1 MRVSTRKKIGDGV
14 CIVCMTIVLIVI
26 LFPILWALPAIFKGR
41 SEIFELPL
49 HWLPHTWTVANFKT
63 IFSMTDYN
71 YLMSIASTTLVA
83 VVSVVLS
90 LLVNMMA
97 AYAFARIEFPGK
109 KFFWVYMLSTMFIPG
124 ITILLTSVRVV
135 TALKMLDTIWVL
147 IIPGVASGYNVFF
160 FRQYFYGVPKYMEE
174 AAMID
179 GLSKAGIFFRI
190 YPRISTAPMV
200 ICGMSVFRGY
210 YNSFL
215 WPVMTITDNTALY
228 QIMQL
233 IRTLNS
239 RYTGQY
245 GVVLAATLMS
255 LIVPGGLYCFFQKY
269 IVQGISI
276 AGVK

>member
-1 MRVSTRKKIGDGV
+1 MKASTHKKIRDISGTFIMTLV
-14 CIVCMTIVLIVI
+14 VAIV
-26 LFPILWALPAIFKGR
+26 LFPILWALPSMFKDR

-49 HWLPHTWTVANFKT
+49 HWLPHEWTTENFET
-63 IFSMTDYN
+63 VFDMPDYN
-71 YLMSIASTTLVA
+71 YLMSIGSTTLVA
-83 VVSVVLS
+83 VVSVFLS

-97 AYAFARIEFPGK
+97 AYAFARIEFPGRT
-109 KFFWVYMLSTMFIPG
+109 FFWIYMLSTMFIPG

-135 TALKMLDTIWVL
+135 SWLGMLDTIWVL

-160 FRQYFYGVPKYMEE
+160 FRQYYLGVPKYMEE

-190 YPRISTAPMV
+190 FTRISTAPMV
-200 ICGMSVFRGY
+200 IIGMSVFMGY

-215 WPVMTITDNTALY
+215 WPVMTITENTNLY

-239 RYTGQY
+239 RYTGRY
-245 GVVLAATLMS
+245 GVVLAATMIS
-255 LIVPGGLYCFFQKY
+255 LLVPFALYCFFQKY

>member
-1 MRVSTRKKIGDGV
+1 MTLVV
-14 CIVCMTIVLIVI
+14 AIV
-26 LFPILWALPAIFKGR
+26 LFPILWALPSMFKDR

-49 HWLPHTWTVANFKT
+49 HWLPHEWTTENFET
-63 IFSMTDYN
+63 VFDMPDYN
-71 YLMSIASTTLVA
+71 YLMSIGSTTLVA
-83 VVSVVLS
+83 VVSVFLS

-97 AYAFARIEFPGK
+97 AYAFARIEFPGRT
-109 KFFWVYMLSTMFIPG
+109 FFWIYMLSTMFIPG

-135 TALKMLDTIWVL
+135 SWLGMLDTIWVL

-160 FRQYFYGVPKYMEE
+160 FRQYYLGVPKYMEE

-190 YPRISTAPMV
+190 FTRISTAPMV
-200 ICGMSVFRGY
+200 IIGMSVFMGY

-215 WPVMTITDNTALY
+215 WPVMTITENTNLY

-239 RYTGQY
+239 RYTGRY
-245 GVVLAATLMS
+245 GIVLAATMIS
-255 LIVPGGLYCFFQKY
+255 LLVPFALYCFFQKY

>member
-1 MRVSTRKKIGDGV
+1 MKASTSKKINGAAGTV
-14 CIVCMTIVLIVI
+14 IMTVVLIVI
-26 LFPILWALPAIFKGR
+26 LFPVLWALPSMFKDR

-49 HWLPHTWTVANFKT
+49 HWLPHQWTLENFRT
-63 IFSMTDYN
+63 VFDMPDYN
-71 YLMSIASTTLVA
+71 YLLSVGSTTLVA
-83 VVSVVLS
+83 VISVFLS

-97 AYAFARIEFPGK
+97 AYAFARIEFPGRA
-109 KFFWVYMLSTMFIPG
+109 FFWVYMLSTMFIPG

-135 TALKMLDTIWVL
+135 SFLGMLDTIWVL
-147 IIPGVASGYNVFF
+147 IIPGVASGYNIFF
-160 FRQYFYGVPKYMEE
+160 FRQYYLGVPGYMEE

-179 GLSKAGIFFRI
+179 GLSRAGIFFRI
-190 YPRISTAPMV
+190 FTRISTAPMV
-200 ICGMSVFRGY
+200 IIGMSVFMSY

-239 RYTGQY
+239 RYTGRY
-245 GVVLAATLMS
+245 GVVLAATMMS
-255 LIVPGGLYCFFQKY
+255 LIVPFSLYCFFQKY

>member
-1 MRVSTRKKIGDGV
+1 MSRKKKIGHAV
-14 CIVCMTIVLIVI
+14 SVVCMTVVVVIV
-26 LFPILWALPAIFKGR
+26 LFPILWAMPAMFKNR

-49 HWLPHTWTVANFKT
+49 HWLPHEWSTDNFKT
-63 IFSMTDYN
+63 IFGMDDYN
-71 YLMSIASTTLVA
+71 YFLSIGSTTLVA

-90 LLVNMMA
+90 LIVNMMA

-109 KFFWVYMLSTMFIPG
+109 KFFWMYMLSTMFIPG

-135 TALKMLDTIWVL
+135 TALGMLDTIWVL
-147 IIPGVASGYNVFF
+147 IVPGLASGYNVFF
-160 FRQYFYGVPKYMEE
+160 FRQYFFGVPKYMEE

-179 GLSKAGIFFRI
+179 GLSKGGIFFRI
-190 YPRISTAPMV
+190 FTRISTAPMV
-200 ICGMSVFRGY
+200 ICGMSVFMGY

-215 WPVMTITDNTALY
+215 WPVMTITKNTELY

-255 LIVPGGLYCFFQKY
+255 LTVPFGLYCFFQKY
-269 IVQGISI
+269 IVQGISS
-276 AGVK
+276 AVVK

>member
-26 LFPILWALPAIFKGR
+26 LFPILWALPAMFKGR

-109 KFFWVYMLSTMFIPG
+109 SSFGCICCRQCLFPG
-124 ITILLTSVRVV
+124 S
-135 TALKMLDTIWVL
+135 
-147 IIPGVASGYNVFF
+147 
-160 FRQYFYGVPKYMEE
+160 QFY
-174 AAMID
+174 
-179 GLSKAGIFFRI
+179 
-190 YPRISTAPMV
+190 
-200 ICGMSVFRGY
+200 
-210 YNSFL
+210 
-215 WPVMTITDNTALY
+215 
-228 QIMQL
+228 
-233 IRTLNS
+233 
-239 RYTGQY
+239 
-245 GVVLAATLMS
+245 
-255 LIVPGGLYCFFQKY
+255 
-269 IVQGISI
+269 
-276 AGVK
+276 

>member
-26 LFPILWALPAIFKGR
+26 LFPILWALPAMFKGR

-63 IFSMTDYN
+63 IFSMTVNN

-83 VVSVVLS
+83 VVSDSVES
-90 LLVNMMA
+90 LGQYDGGLCVCT
-97 AYAFARIEFPGK
+97 YRVPGK

-200 ICGMSVFRGY
+200 ICGMSVFMGY
-210 YNSFL
+210 YNSFCG
-215 WPVMTITDNTALY
+215 
-228 QIMQL
+228 
-233 IRTLNS
+233 RS
-239 RYTGQY
+239 
-245 GVVLAATLMS
+245 
-255 LIVPGGLYCFFQKY
+255 
-269 IVQGISI
+269 
-276 AGVK
+276 